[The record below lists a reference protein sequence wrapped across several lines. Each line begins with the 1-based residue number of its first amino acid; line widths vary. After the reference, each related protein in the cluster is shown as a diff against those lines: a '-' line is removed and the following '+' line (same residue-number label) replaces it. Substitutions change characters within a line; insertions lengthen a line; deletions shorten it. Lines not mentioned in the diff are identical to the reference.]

1 MAASTATVP
10 HVLAPTGGEPVE
22 GSAVTFT
29 WEPVEGATRYRIQVS
44 ADEAFQS
51 VTVDLPL
58 PDTTSLTLYNLL
70 PEDGATYYWRVQAGT
85 DAAWWGWSPAETL
98 TSVSDADAMAPAP
111 RRTATVR
118 PASRPGT
125 PVAERPEEV
134 AAPFQTGHTPPGL
147 TLLFIVLFLFG
158 MALIAYLISLGYD
171 ARVAASSAAVGALMP
186 LWPVRIGS
194 S

>member
-10 HVLAPTGGEPVE
+10 HLLAPTGGEPVE
-22 GSAVTFT
+22 GGAVTFT

-44 ADEAFQS
+44 TDAAFQS
-51 VTVDLPL
+51 VAVDLPL
-58 PDTTSLTLYNLL
+58 PDTTSLTLYSLL

-85 DAAWWGWSPAETL
+85 DAAWWDWSAAETF
-98 TSVSDADAMAPAP
+98 TAVSDADAVAPAP
-111 RRTATVR
+111 RRAATTR
-118 PASRPGT
+118 TASRSGT
-125 PVAERPEEV
+125 PVADRPEEV
-134 AAPFQTGHTPPGL
+134 AAPFQTGHTPLGL

-171 ARVAASSAAVGALMP
+171 ARVAASSAAVGVLIP